1 MSLKPSSILLG
12 ILLVITLMGCTLKA
26 APDATALPQEE
37 EAMILTAQ
45 ANSDAM
51 TATAMAQAVTEAPPM
66 TPTPMV
72 TEAPA
77 TEATL
82 PPVTTTEAPPPPP
95 VATPLTPEATV
106 IAPPPPVTTPAAPS
120 PTPVVAGGPT
130 IHVVQAG
137 ENLFRIALRYGLTTE
152 VVARANGI
160 TNPALIYVGQKLTIP
175 APGST
180 VTPVPTITPAPGGNV
195 IVYTVQPGEN
205 LFRIA
210 LKYNLSYLYLAQ
222 YNGIANPNAIYA
234 GQQIRIPVK

>member
-1 MSLKPSSILLG
+1 MNRKPLSILLG
-12 ILLVITLMGCTLKA
+12 ALLIMVLVGCTLKA

-51 TATAMAQAVTEAPPM
+51 TATAMAQVVTQAPAI
-66 TPTPMV
+66 TPTPSTAEISPV
-72 TEAPA
+72 ATTPPPA
-77 TEATL
+77 TTE
-82 PPVTTTEAPPPPP
+82 PVTAVATTPPP
-95 VATPLTPEATV
+95 VETTP
-106 IAPPPPVTTPAAPS
+106 APVVTTPA
-120 PTPVVAGGPT
+120 PTLTPQATGPT
-130 IHVVQAG
+130 THIVQAG

-152 VVARANGI
+152 VVAQANGI
-160 TNPALIYVGQKLTIP
+160 TNPALIYVGQKLAIP
-175 APGST
+175 APGGT
-180 VTPVPTITPAPGGNV
+180 VTPVPTVTPPPAGNV
-195 IVYTVQPGEN
+195 IVYTVKAGEN

>member
-1 MSLKPSSILLG
+1 MNRKPLSILLG
-12 ILLVITLMGCTLKA
+12 ALLIMVLVGCTLKA

-51 TATAMAQAVTEAPPM
+51 TATAMAQVVTQAPAI
-66 TPTPMV
+66 TPTPS
-72 TEAPA
+72 TAE
-77 TEATL
+77 TS
-82 PPVTTTEAPPPPP
+82 P
-95 VATPLTPEATV
+95 VATTPPPATV
-106 IAPPPPVTTPAAPS
+106 EPVTAVATTPAPVATTPAPVVTTPA
-120 PTPVVAGGPT
+120 PTLTPQATGPT
-130 IHVVQAG
+130 THIVQAG

-152 VVARANGI
+152 VVAQANGI

-175 APGST
+175 APGGT
-180 VTPVPTITPAPGGNV
+180 VTPVPTVTPPPAGNV
-195 IVYTVQPGEN
+195 IVYTVKAGEN

>member
-1 MSLKPSSILLG
+1 MNRKPLSILLG
-12 ILLVITLMGCTLKA
+12 ALLIMVLVGCTLKA

-51 TATAMAQAVTEAPPM
+51 TATAMAQVVTQAPQM
-66 TPTPMV
+66 TPTPSTSEV
-72 TEAPA
+72 S
-77 TEATL
+77 
-82 PPVTTTEAPPPPP
+82 P
-95 VATPLTPEATV
+95 VATT
-106 IAPPPPVTTPAAPS
+106 PPPATTEPVTAVATTPAPVATTPVPVVTTPA
-120 PTPVVAGGPT
+120 PTLTPQVTGPT
-130 IHVVQAG
+130 THIVQAG

-152 VVARANGI
+152 VVAQANGI

-175 APGST
+175 APGGT
-180 VTPVPTITPAPGGNV
+180 VTPVPTVTPPPAGNV
-195 IVYTVQPGEN
+195 IVYTVKAGEN

>member
-1 MSLKPSSILLG
+1 MNRKPLSILLG
-12 ILLVITLMGCTLKA
+12 ALLIMVLVGCTLKA

-51 TATAMAQAVTEAPPM
+51 TATAMAQVVTQAPAI
-66 TPTPMV
+66 TPTPSTAEISPV
-72 TEAPA
+72 ATTPPPA
-77 TEATL
+77 TTE
-82 PPVTTTEAPPPPP
+82 PVTAVATTPPP
-95 VATPLTPEATV
+95 VETTP
-106 IAPPPPVTTPAAPS
+106 APVVTTPA
-120 PTPVVAGGPT
+120 PTLTPQATGPT
-130 IHVVQAG
+130 THIVQAG

-152 VVARANGI
+152 VVAQANGI

-175 APGST
+175 APGGT
-180 VTPVPTITPAPGGNV
+180 VTPVPTVTPPPAGNV
-195 IVYTVQPGEN
+195 IVYTVKAGEN